1 MELPSAL
8 ESRAAAPLLAA
19 LNEVHGRPLTLDA
32 SGVERVGA
40 LCLQVL
46 LAAQRE
52 WHAND
57 IPFVIDRP
65 SEAFTDAIR
74 LMDAGS
80 LIGEREAS

>member
-8 ESRAAAPLLAA
+8 ESRAAASLLAA
-19 LNEVHGRPLTLDA
+19 LNQVQGHPLKLDA

-46 LAAQRE
+46 LAAKAE
-52 WHAND
+52 WRAND
-57 IPFVIDRP
+57 LPFAIDRP
-65 SEAFTDAIR
+65 SEAFIEAVR

-80 LIGEREAS
+80 LIGEKEAS